1 LTRAT
6 CDWRSVFTVC
16 GGRVRCRARY
26 GASAAL
32 CAEVVLPAIVA
43 GADRARERMVE
54 EADPLPETS
63 GARRGFEVTAICDP
77 SRLATCVPGTTERWP
92 KCVPK
97 ESVPTKFHPCPK
109 SMWPRSKTPLTEK

>member
-6 CDWRSVFTVC
+6 CDWRSVFTVW

-32 CAEVVLPAIVA
+32 CAEVELRAIVA
-43 GADRARERMVE
+43 GADKARERIAP

-63 GARRGFEVTAICDP
+63 GTRRGFEVTAICDP
-77 SRLATCVPGTTERWP
+77 SRFATWVPDRTDRCP

-97 ESVPTKFHPCPK
+97 ESVPTKFQPRPQ